1 MKISLDLFDPS
12 SIDKAIQQLEDYSDG
27 LEKKAGILC
36 ERLADIGYKVA
47 FQIMGEHIYSGET
60 ISSLQV
66 QEIDPIHYVL
76 LAGSVALLFFEF
88 GAGVGGAGHPLAGEF
103 GMGPGTYPGQKHAN
117 DPNGWWFPTDDAN
130 LAIRTDE
137 ETGIMW
143 AHSKGNPPY
152 MPMYNASQQ
161 IRNDLL
167 KTAQEVFKT

>member
-1 MKISLDLFDPS
+1 MKISVNVFDPS
-12 SIDKAIQQLEDYSDG
+12 SIDRAIAQLEEYSDS
-27 LEKKAGILC
+27 LDRKAQELC
-36 ERLADIGYKVA
+36 ERLANIGYAVA

-66 QEIDPIHYVL
+66 QEIDPTHYVL

-88 GAGVGGAGHPLAGEF
+88 GAGVGGGGHPLAGEF
-103 GMGPGTYPGQKHAN
+103 GMGPGTYPGQKHAD

-130 LAIRTDE
+130 LAIRIDE

-152 MPMYNASQQ
+152 MPMYNASQK